1 MMTEELPVP
10 NEAGRV
16 AQDGSF
22 FRDIDIEFL
31 IHELKG
37 PLSVIDTALRML
49 LEKRDKYGPL
59 SDRQERVLQRAR
71 RNTVKAADLLA
82 DLLEVGRSDAGC
94 FQCSRF
100 QPDAVLADV
109 LLDALEPLDADLGEG
124 VAGPDTEV
132 RQADELAR
140 CGIHLTC
147 SEDARKAVVCQDEA
161 KFRQIVGNL
170 IKNALQHRR
179 NRLEVVLDSRG
190 AQLILDV
197 TDDGPGV
204 EKENRERIFQRYTR
218 LEACTILSRTGH
230 GLGLAGARILARRL
244 GGDITVKSRPGAGA
258 CFCLTLPLIYAE
270 T

>member
-1 MMTEELPVP
+1 MMTEPPPV
-10 NEAGRV
+10 NREAGRV

-22 FRDIDIEFL
+22 FRDINIEFL

-37 PLSVIDTALRML
+37 PLAVIDTALRML

-109 LLDALEPLDADLGEG
+109 LVEALEPFDTDLWES
-124 VAGPDTEV
+124 VAGYG
-132 RQADELAR
+132 ADALRSGDLAR
-140 CGIHLTC
+140 HGIRLSCTD
-147 SEDARKAVVCQDEA
+147 DARAAVVCQDEA

-179 NRLEVVLDSRG
+179 SRLEVAMDCRE
-190 AQLILDV
+190 ACLIVDV

-218 LEACTILSRTGH
+218 LQECTILSRTRH
-230 GLGLAGARILARRL
+230 GRGLAGAPILTRRL
-244 GGDITVKSRPGAGA
+244 GGDITVKNHPGAGA
-258 CFCLTLPLIYAE
+258 CFCLTLPLTYAE
-270 T
+270 A